1 MRAIK
6 VACILTVL
14 GLFVGCSCPKGD
26 CTREKQ
32 VRLAR
37 ARHAMDRDE
46 RSNGEGRCGGLIMAE
61 LSDKT
66 PRVGTDSMPPTQ
78 TFLKESGRTGA
89 NGQGV
94 GFPQ

>member
-1 MRAIK
+1 MTRRPGI
-6 VACILTVL
+6 VIGCL
-14 GLFVGCSCPKGD
+14 GLLVLCIGC
-26 CTREKQ
+26 
-32 VRLAR
+32 